1 MNFGFSELALAHF
14 LATEA
19 TVWNLGGQITADP
32 LFWAIRS
39 SATYFIHVFYITWV
53 MPDAGD
59 PEMDKAQG
67 SQSKWG
73 ESVNEDVIT
82 VWLRVAARARTWWT
96 QESEVIFSVER
107 HQLRR

>member
-1 MNFGFSELALAHF
+1 
-14 LATEA
+14 
-19 TVWNLGGQITADP
+19 
-32 LFWAIRS
+32 
-39 SATYFIHVFYITWV
+39 

-82 VWLRVAARARTWWT
+82 VWLGVVARARTWWT
-96 QESEVIFSVER
+96 QRAGHFLCGKASAKKVTLAFQDTFLHRLLRGKRKSVCLSVVFDF
-107 HQLRR
+107 LRP